1 MQVQSRFDSAAQ
13 HVQAMAGEC
22 PQPLSLETIAVIQ
35 QVLGE
40 VLHGLRQRV
49 TAQAAREAGAI
60 EYTSW
65 LRRLH

>member
-22 PQPLSLETIAVIQ
+22 PEPLSLETIAVIQ

-40 VLHGLRQRV
+40 VLHDLRQRV
-49 TAQAAREAGAI
+49 TAQAGREAGAI

-65 LRRLH
+65 LRLH

>member
-1 MQVQSRFDSAAQ
+1 MQVQSRFEPAP
-13 HVQAMAGEC
+13 HVHAMAGEC
-22 PQPLSLETIAVIQ
+22 PEPLSLETIAVIQ

-65 LRRLH
+65 LQRLH

>member
-22 PQPLSLETIAVIQ
+22 PEPLSLETIAVIQ

-49 TAQAAREAGAI
+49 TTHAAREAGAI